1 MAGILVCHM
10 HIIHLIKGSKIKYII
25 QFDNICLTKHVIFW
39 VTKPTKSNIGF
50 YIIKPPFIVSMLF
63 AEIFFFIS
71 WFPKLS
77 IDSNIKTQ
85 NAWNHFRWT
94 FLLLRHWILSAFSD
108 YIFVFVFLLGLMS
121 HYKKKSMMILLMF
134 YLSFGFVCLENAPYF
149 ISGTSEC
156 KQMYFLHDHHCILVK
171 VTIPCSLNPPPP
183 SPFFFLCWIVIW
195 KLMPL
200 FAGFCD
206 MPWEIFSNNSFIC

>member
-108 YIFVFVFLLGLMS
+108 YIFVFVFLLGLMTVIT
-121 HYKKKSMMILLMF
+121 KKIYDDFVNVLLVFWFCLLRKRTIFYFRNQRVQADVFFAWPSLYSCEGHHSLLFKSSTTITIFFSMLNCYMEI
-134 YLSFGFVCLENAPYF
+134 NA
-149 ISGTSEC
+149 
-156 KQMYFLHDHHCILVK
+156 
-171 VTIPCSLNPPPP
+171 
-183 SPFFFLCWIVIW
+183 
-195 KLMPL
+195 
-200 FAGFCD
+200 
-206 MPWEIFSNNSFIC
+206 FICRILWYAMGNIFQ